1 MSGTVEQSTAGTG
14 VQTPVTST
22 PAASIELSSMTL
34 SLGQSV
40 VVTGHGWVPGEQVT
54 ITVHSTPIQFP
65 PVMVNPDGSLP
76 SMTVA
81 VPADF
86 EPGTHTLTAVGTRS
100 GTVTLS
106 FQVVAASQ
114 VPTGSALSGAAP
126 GQALSPGSASGQMPS
141 ASTGGRAVPGV
152 GLGWLVGAAFVAA
165 GLAVAVVR
173 RRKA

>member
-14 VQTPVTST
+14 VQTPAPST
-22 PAASIELSSMTL
+22 PAASIELSSL
-34 SLGQSV
+34 SLSPGQSV

-86 EPGTHTLTAVGTRS
+86 DPGTHTLTAVGSRS

-106 FQVVAASQ
+106 FQVVAAGQ
-114 VPTGSALSGAAP
+114 VPTGPALSGSAP
-126 GQALSPGSASGQMPS
+126 GQVVSPGSASGQMPS
-141 ASTGGRAVPGV
+141 ASTGGHIVPGV
-152 GLGWLVGAAFVAA
+152 GLGWLVGAVFVVA

-173 RRKA
+173 RRRA